1 MGYIRKGL
9 RDTGKSI
16 KNMNKSV
23 KNKRR
28 GNKTPRGSRRKGG
41 NRGLGRL

>member
-1 MGYIRKGL
+1 MGAIRNGL
-9 RDTGKSI
+9 RQTGKSI
-16 KNMNKSV
+16 RNMNKDV